1 MYKGDF
7 PLKTKIITTAEAV
20 PGMIVAEDIFGLQ
33 DYLIIP
39 AHSELTN
46 HSITRLK
53 FYAINQIKIE
63 INEDGEPERMDYGNT
78 ASDTYSEYIKS
89 TLEFK
94 KFNQAYDSVVTDFKK
109 KIATVNGQLCEP
121 IDAASLT
128 DDMEKIIH
136 ESRNNTHIIH
146 MFQCLLDSDD
156 VTYTHSV
163 SVAILCN
170 AIGRWFGYSDEDIQ
184 VLTLAGMLH
193 DIGKVTV
200 PSAILH
206 KPSRLTPAEY
216 EIIKEHPQHGYDLLK
231 DQNLDNRILN
241 AVLMHHERTD
251 GSGYPN
257 GLKGD
262 EIDDFAQIV
271 AIADV
276 YVAMTN
282 PRVYRQA
289 NCPFDAMSVFEQDG
303 FQQFSPKFLLPFL
316 EGMANSY
323 INCTV
328 QLNDDR
334 IGEIIMIDSQHITR
348 PVIKI
353 ENQFIDLAK
362 IKRLH
367 IQKIL

>member
-1 MYKGDF
+1 M
-7 PLKTKIITTAEAV
+7 KTKTIATKEAV

-53 FYAINQIKIE
+53 FYAIQQIEIE
-63 INEDGEPERMDYGNT
+63 INEDGESKKTEYDDA
-78 ASDTYSEYIKS
+78 ASDTHSEYIKS
-89 TLEFK
+89 TLEFR
-94 KFNQAYDSVVTDFKK
+94 KFNEAYNFVVSDLKDRVC
-109 KIATVNGQLCEP
+109 ILNGQLKDP
-121 IDAASLT
+121 IHTNLLIE
-128 DDMEKIIH
+128 DMEKIICQG
-136 ESRNNTHIIH
+136 RNNTHIIH
-146 MFQCLLDSDD
+146 MLQCLLDSDD

-170 AIGRWFGYSDEDIQ
+170 AIGRWLNYSEEDLQ
-184 VLTLAGMLH
+184 LLTLAGMLH
-193 DIGKVTV
+193 DIGKLLI

-206 KPSRLTPAEY
+206 KPSQLSPAEY
-216 EIIKEHPQHGYDLLK
+216 NIIKQHSTDGYHLLQ
-231 DQNLDNRILN
+231 DQNLDKRILN

-271 AIADV
+271 AIADI

-282 PRVYRQA
+282 PRIYRKA

-303 FQQFSPKFLLPFL
+303 FRQFSPKFLLPFL

-353 ENQFIDLAK
+353 ENQFVDLGK
-362 IKRLH
+362 LKNLH